1 MGNYSRLKSFLIQV
15 VRIIIIAITLG
26 YVISI
31 SPVLQEEPSS
41 APIILNGQKV
51 FEVGPSGEITAQ
63 KRAED
68 INLILRDSLKDI
80 SSTTVVRV
88 KVDST
93 EDLPTI
99 RINRE
104 HLLSVTETDVPRGR
118 TTLEQ
123 ADNWAK
129 QLEKSIQ
136 QFQQEK
142 TTKYLI
148 KSSLFLSI
156 GLSLAIFLSWIISW
170 IGGRKIKPWL
180 ITTFQRGQV
189 SNSSST
195 KQSFEFIVNTI
206 LNFIQAA
213 IWLVT
218 LIFISGL
225 FPQTRQG
232 RSNFTYFSLDLV
244 KVFIDSL
251 TSNLFPLGDKSYSI
265 LDFVIL
271 IGLFVG
277 LIFAA
282 KTVKNILVLRVLS
295 FTGLSRPAQETI
307 IVIANYTFIFVGTI
321 VLLQLWGLDLS
332 SLTVFAGVLGVGI
345 GLGIQGIAKE
355 FVSGLVLIFERPIQ
369 VGEFVKVGELVG
381 TVERISVRSTEI
393 ITPDRVSVIIP
404 NSRFLEEEVVNWNH
418 GSPISRLQIP
428 IEVAEDSNVSL
439 VRSLLL
445 KVATQHRDVMA
456 KPEPKVWFEGFG
468 ENALVFKLLL
478 WIEEPDKQ
486 FDIKSDIYFLVEDAF
501 RQNKIKIPIDQRDL
515 NFLSGSLPIEIS
527 PAIVSSLGKL
537 SDNLS
542 EWLSQQNNNN
552 KGEQENN

>member
-1 MGNYSRLKSFLIQV
+1 MGNYSRFKSFLIQV
-15 VRIIIIAITLG
+15 IRIIIIVIALG

-31 SPVLQEEPSS
+31 PPVLQEEPSR

-51 FEVGPSGEITAQ
+51 FEVGPSGEITAP

-68 INLILRDSLKDI
+68 INLILRNSLKNI
-80 SSTTVVRV
+80 NSNTVV
-88 KVDST
+88 KVSVDNS

-123 ADNWAK
+123 AENWAR
-129 QLEKSIQ
+129 QLEESIQ
-136 QFQQEK
+136 KFKQEK
-142 TTKYLI
+142 TTRYLV
-148 KSSLFLSI
+148 KSYLFL
-156 GLSLAIFLSWIISW
+156 GLALSLAIFLSWI
-170 IGGRKIKPWL
+170 GGRKVKPWL
-180 ITTFQRGQV
+180 LAVFQRGQA
-189 SNSSST
+189 STNPST
-195 KQSFEFIVNTI
+195 KQSFEFVVNTI
-206 LNFIQAA
+206 LNFIQAG

-232 RSNFTYFSLDLV
+232 RSNFTYFSLDLI

-307 IVIANYTFIFVGTI
+307 IVIANYTFIFVGTV

-439 VRSLLL
+439 VQSLLL
-445 KVATQHRDVMA
+445 KVATQHQDVLK
-456 KPEPKVWFEGFG
+456 KPQPKVWFEGFG

-486 FDIKSDIYFLVEDAF
+486 FDIKSDIYFLVEEAF
-501 RQNKIKIPIDQRDL
+501 RQHQIKIPIDQRDL
-515 NFLSGSLPIEIS
+515 NLLSGSLPIEIS

-542 EWLSQQNNNN
+542 EWLSQQNNNS